1 MQWLTVQML
10 ILYYHYKVYDSH
22 TYKSNYRLLPI
33 AKQDTVEQQM
43 IK

>member
-1 MQWLTVQML
+1 MQRLTVQML
-10 ILYYHYKVYDSH
+10 ILYFHYKVYDSH
-22 TYKSNYRLLPI
+22 PYKSNYKLLPS